1 MVAERVTP
9 SMDPKNRTRHFPDG
23 SEAVHGTSRTGQK
36 PYMAG
41 HKPYTYSLLMII
53 KPRLAFIIINNGESR
68 KLV

>member
-9 SMDPKNRTRHFPDG
+9 STDPKNRTRHFPDG

-41 HKPYTYSLLMII
+41 HKPYTIVSMHT
-53 KPRLAFIIINNGESR
+53 RSFSSR
-68 KLV
+68 TRIHY